1 MKTKTATVS
10 VVVAM
15 FATMFIGASAFAS
28 LGEGGWVASGG
39 GIFDAQKNPWFVRNT
54 QTVHYCVS
62 IDQASVSA
70 TAATVNSGIAAAFS
84 YWRNELNQSAGGR
97 QGVATI
103 GTQTFVQD
111 SNCSASDDIQFLIGY
126 GALTSAYPLDQ
137 LAPLGDPQDYVGL
150 TVRTAYDAVN
160 LKGQGFVFIAS
171 DTGPHAYHNAG
182 NLISRAWQY
191 PILLQY
197 ALTHEVGHVM
207 GIPHTGTSLMSEVF
221 LNQMLDSRFSQSYIT
236 NPFLSFINP
245 PMNFDVCSQNGSFN
259 ASFFGVDPAT
269 ACLRIQGSVQS
280 SGQFIWNISSLATL
294 SSTPAAAGAVR
305 GLLSLD
311 DVLAASPAIVV
322 QLPTEQTVFSFQDR
336 GLNGFMTG
344 PVYLQGGMS
353 ASFVASSSPKP
364 NDVHVDLRTN
374 SMTMVGVVNG
384 KMSTVLSFNP
394 PSLFT
399 LPISTAT
406 H

>member
-1 MKTKTATVS
+1 MKKIFLSGILGSMLLSA
-10 VVVAM
+10 
-15 FATMFIGASAFAS
+15 GAFAVQ
-28 LGEGGWVASGG
+28 GGGGWIESGG

-54 QTVHYCVS
+54 QIVHYCVL

-70 TAATVNSGIAAAFS
+70 SAATVYSGITAAFA
-84 YWRNELNQSAGGR
+84 YWRNELNQNAAGR
-97 QGVATI
+97 QGVAVI
-103 GTQTFVQD
+103 GNQTFIQD
-111 SNCSASDDIQFLIGY
+111 SACSSADDIQFLIGY
-126 GALTSAYPLDQ
+126 GALASALSSDQ
-137 LAPLGDPQDYVGL
+137 IATLGDPQDYVGL
-150 TVRTAYDAVN
+150 TVRTSYDAVQ
-160 LKGQGFVFIAS
+160 LKAQGFVFIAS
-171 DTGPHAYHNAG
+171 DIGPHAYHNAG
-182 NLISRAWQY
+182 NLITQAWQY

-221 LNQMLDSRFSQSYIT
+221 LNQMLDSRFSQTYIT

-259 ASFFGVDPAT
+259 ASFFGVDAGT
-269 ACLRIQGSVQS
+269 ACLRVQGSVQS
-280 SGQFIWNISSLATL
+280 SGQFVWNISSLATL
-294 SSTPAAAGAVR
+294 SSAPVAVGTVR

-311 DVLAASPAIVV
+311 DILAANPAIVV

-344 PVYLQGGMS
+344 PVYVQGGMS
-353 ASFVASSSPKP
+353 ASFVTMSSAKP
-364 NDVHVDLRTN
+364 SDVHVDLRTN
-374 SMTMVGVVNG
+374 SLTMVGVVNG
-384 KMSTVLSFNP
+384 KMGSVLSYNP

-399 LPISTAT
+399 LPISSGA